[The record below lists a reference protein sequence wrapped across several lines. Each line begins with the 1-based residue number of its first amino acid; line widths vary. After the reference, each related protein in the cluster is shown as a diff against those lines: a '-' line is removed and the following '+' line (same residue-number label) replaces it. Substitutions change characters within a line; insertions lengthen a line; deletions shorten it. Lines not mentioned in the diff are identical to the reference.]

1 MYGAIIGDVI
11 GSNYEFAG
19 IKSKKF
25 PLFPVGSNFTDD
37 SILTVAVAKALV
49 RSLEQRRTFGD
60 VLVEELRIMGVEYP
74 HPKGG
79 YGMGYRRWL
88 DDPFPMPYNS
98 CGNGSA
104 MRVSPCGLI
113 AVTLEEALELAEASA
128 EVTHNHPEGIKG
140 AQATAAAIFLAKTRH
155 SQEEIRDYI
164 HEHFYPMDRTLDQI
178 RENYQFEGTCQKSVP
193 EAIIAFLESKNFE
206 DAICNTISLG
216 GDADTMGAIT
226 GSIAW
231 TFYRFQNP
239 SGISSRMAKLWIK
252 TAEYLPEEWL
262 DFVLRFD
269 NLCRSREA
277 QYQETGTRTSIMLN
291 CFF

>member
-88 DDPFPMPYNS
+88 DDPFAMPYNS

-113 AVTLEEALELAEASA
+113 AVTLEEALDLAEASA

-164 HEHFYPMDRTLDQI
+164 HNNFYPMDRTVDQI

-193 EAIIAFLESKNFE
+193 EAIIAFLESTNFE

-231 TFYRFQNP
+231 SFYRFQNKT
-239 SGISSRMAKLWIK
+239 GISARMAKLWIK
-252 TAEYLPEEWL
+252 AAGYLPEEWL
-262 DFVLRFD
+262 DFILKFD
-269 NLCRSREA
+269 QFCRARETDYA
-277 QYQETGTRTSIMLN
+277 QNGIVEPIILE
-291 CFF
+291 

>member
-88 DDPFPMPYNS
+88 DDPFAMPYNS

-113 AVTLEEALELAEASA
+113 AVTLEEALDLAEASA

-155 SQEEIRDYI
+155 SKEEIRDYI

-178 RENYQFEGTCQKSVP
+178 RADYEFDGTCQGSVP
-193 EAIIAFLESKNFE
+193 EAIIAFLESTNFE

-231 TFYRFQNP
+231 SFYRFQNKT
-239 SGISSRMAKLWIK
+239 GISARMAKLWIK
-252 TAEYLPEEWL
+252 AAGYLPEEWL
-262 DFVLRFD
+262 DFILKFD
-269 NLCRSREA
+269 HFCRARETDYA
-277 QYQETGTRTSIMLN
+277 QKGIVEPIILE
-291 CFF
+291 